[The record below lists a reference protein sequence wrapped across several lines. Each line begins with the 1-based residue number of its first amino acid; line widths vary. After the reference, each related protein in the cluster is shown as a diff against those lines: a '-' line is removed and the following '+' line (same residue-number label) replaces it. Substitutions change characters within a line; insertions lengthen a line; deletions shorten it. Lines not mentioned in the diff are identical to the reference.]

1 MIPQLQFG
9 KTGHMTSRVIFGA
22 AGLGESS
29 QATADATLEV
39 ILAAGINHIDT
50 ASSYGNSEERIA
62 PWMKDHRNKFF
73 LATKTGDRTGDG
85 ARASIE
91 RSLVRLG
98 VDQID
103 LIQLHNLVEEDE
115 WKIAH
120 SKGGALEALMD
131 ARQQGL
137 VKYIGVTGHGTR
149 IPSMHIRSL
158 SAYDYDS
165 ILFPYNYMM
174 LTNPQYKSDVEEL
187 IEIATNKNVAIQTI
201 KSIARRRW
209 SDDNTTDRRFSW
221 YEPIKDDGAIKRAVA
236 FVLSR
241 PNLFL
246 NTSSDYSLLPK
257 VIEAANH
264 LPKDLD
270 LVAIEADARSLE
282 MAPLFD
288 GSTLE
293 LI

>member
-137 VKYIGVTGHGTR
+137 VKYI
-149 IPSMHIRSL
+149 
-158 SAYDYDS
+158 
-165 ILFPYNYMM
+165 
-174 LTNPQYKSDVEEL
+174 
-187 IEIATNKNVAIQTI
+187 
-201 KSIARRRW
+201 
-209 SDDNTTDRRFSW
+209 
-221 YEPIKDDGAIKRAVA
+221 
-236 FVLSR
+236 
-241 PNLFL
+241 
-246 NTSSDYSLLPK
+246 
-257 VIEAANH
+257 
-264 LPKDLD
+264 
-270 LVAIEADARSLE
+270 
-282 MAPLFD
+282 
-288 GSTLE
+288 
-293 LI
+293 